1 MKSLET
7 MPESTSSSSEP
18 SLSVVIAW
26 VNPLA
31 LIEPVIEALESQTA
45 PPEEIIVV
53 TRHPA
58 PLQQKLRSLCR
69 NVVLEGAPPSA
80 SIPKLRSI
88 GLRRARGS
96 IVAVTE
102 DHCVPPPGWAARIRF
117 RIRDGSDVVG
127 GPVENA
133 CTSRV
138 RDWAAFLTEYAGV
151 VRPNRDGVVNGLPG
165 NNVAYRRDLVVGL
178 SEVLDRGLWE
188 SFYHDRLAREGLRL
202 TFDPALVINHQ
213 RTFDFWYF
221 ITQRYH
227 FCRSF
232 AGMRCASL
240 RAAGRLKYGIGS
252 ALLPPLLFLRNL
264 RHLLERRRLVGR
276 YLFCSPL
283 IGAYMTAGAVGEMVG
298 YFLGGGDSIRKVE

>member
-1 MKSLET
+1 
-7 MPESTSSSSEP
+7 MPQLIAPSSEP

-26 VNPLA
+26 VNPLR
-31 LIEPVIEALESQTA
+31 LIEPVIEALQRQTA
-45 PPEEIIVV
+45 PPEEIIVA

-58 PLQQKLRSLCR
+58 SLQEKLRSLCPD
-69 NVVLEGAPPSA
+69 VVLEGAPPGA
-80 SIPKLRSI
+80 SIPELRSI
-88 GLRRARGS
+88 GVSRARGS

-102 DHCVPPPGWAARIRF
+102 DHCVAPPDWAARIRS
-117 RIRDGSDVVG
+117 RISGGCDVVG

-133 CTSRV
+133 CTSRI

-151 VRPNRDGVVNGLPG
+151 VRPNRDGIVNGLPG
-165 NNVAYRRDLVVGL
+165 NNVAYRRELVPGL
-178 SEVLDRGLWE
+178 LEVLERGLWE

-221 ITQRYH
+221 ITQRYY

-232 AGMRCASL
+232 AGMRCVSF
-240 RAAGRLKYGIGS
+240 RAADRLKYGIGS
-252 ALLPPLLFLRNL
+252 ALLPPLLLLRNL
-264 RHLLERRRLVGR
+264 GHLLQRRRLVGR

-283 IGAYMTAGAVGEMVG
+283 IGVYMTAGAVGEMIG